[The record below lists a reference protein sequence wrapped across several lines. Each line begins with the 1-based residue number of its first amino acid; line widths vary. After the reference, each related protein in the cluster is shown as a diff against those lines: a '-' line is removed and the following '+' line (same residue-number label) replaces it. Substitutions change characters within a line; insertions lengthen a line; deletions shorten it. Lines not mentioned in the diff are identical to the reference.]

1 MLDGIIANGL
11 SVFFIISSVTL
22 AKIFPVIDPSLS
34 MANQDYVSRSPAKKK
49 RKPRNGKQPVQHS
62 SGLPLKA
69 KLISLLLV
77 ILIGVFSYGLWSL
90 KTDPSTKTPLLE
102 SVKKVQD
109 KKQQNKSTELPKPP
123 KEKWTYVKD
132 LASKEIEVGEY
143 KVVEKGP
150 YKMQCGSF
158 RTQKQAEVLKA
169 RIAFAGLEAQ
179 VKSVTGKSGL
189 WHKVF
194 LGPYPRKRL
203 AEKDKHKLKRNN
215 INYCQ
220 IWLWE

>member
-1 MLDGIIANGL
+1 MTAL
-11 SVFFIISSVTL
+11 
-22 AKIFPVIDPSLS
+22 LS

-49 RKPRNGKQPVQHS
+49 KNTRKGKQS
-62 SGLPLKA
+62 AANTGEIPLKA

-77 ILIGVFSYGLWSL
+77 ILIGSFTYALWSL
-90 KTDPSTKTPLLE
+90 KTDPSTKTPLVE
-102 SVKKVQD
+102 PV
-109 KKQQNKSTELPKPP
+109 KSTKAIKTPSNTKELPKPP

-132 LASKEIEVGEY
+132 LENKEIEVGEY
-143 KVVEKGP
+143 EVKEKGP

-158 RTQKQAEVLKA
+158 RTQKQAETLKA
-169 RIAFAGLEAQ
+169 RIAFSGLEAQ
-179 VKSVTGKSGL
+179 VKAVTGKSGT

-220 IWLWE
+220 IWLWQ

>member
-1 MLDGIIANGL
+1 MIA
-11 SVFFIISSVTL
+11 
-22 AKIFPVIDPSLS
+22 PLS

-49 RKPRNGKQPVQHS
+49 KSTRNGKKITKKT
-62 SGLPLKA
+62 SGIPLKA

-77 ILIGVFSYGLWSL
+77 VLIGAFTYALWSL
-90 KTDPSTKTPLLE
+90 KTDPSTKTPLVVP
-102 SVKKVQD
+102 VKIIEA
-109 KKQQNKSTELPKPP
+109 NKSSNKENELPKPP

-132 LASKEIEVGEY
+132 LENKEIEVGEY
-143 KVVEKGP
+143 EVKEKGP

-158 RTQKQAEVLKA
+158 RTQKQAETLKA
-169 RIAFAGLEAQ
+169 RIAFTGLEAQ
-179 VKSVTGKSGL
+179 LKGVTGKSGT
-189 WHKVF
+189 WYKVF

-220 IWLWE
+220 IWLWQ